1 MARLSRVLSHL
12 SKSEIEEKIRSASNF
27 RRQQKWRIVYN
38 ALVDPRTAAGIAK
51 HLGTTVRMVHRVVS
65 EYNRHGA
72 AAIETPGSGGR
83 RRSYL
88 SFEEEQALLEQ
99 LTPAAQAGKLTTRIK
114 VKQAVE
120 SKLGHNV
127 HKSMVYRL
135 LQRHKWGKRKPRPKH
150 PSSEP
155 DEQESFKATFEEQ
168 VRRLVEQRE
177 PEDNRPILIMASDEG
192 RFGRTGELSSC
203 WCPPGFRPTI
213 ARQQV
218 RQYVYAFVAVAP
230 SLGMMSSLVLP
241 YANTKMMNL
250 FLQQVSLEFRD
261 YFIVLQL
268 DRASWHRAKQ
278 LQVPENIRLLPQ
290 PSYSPEVMPVE
301 HVWDD
306 IREKHFD
313 NRIFKSLDLVE
324 DILCDALKE
333 LIDEP
338 KRLQSMTFFPH
349 MRITV

>member
-1 MARLSRVLSHL
+1 MADCLQCALLTQELPRRLPNTL
-12 SKSEIEEKIRSASNF
+12 
-27 RRQQKWRIVYN
+27 
-38 ALVDPRTAAGIAK
+38 ALPCAWYIA
-51 HLGTTVRMVHRVVS
+51 HVS

-72 AAIETPGSGGR
+72 AAIETVGSGGR

-88 SFEEEQALLEQ
+88 SLGEERVLLEQ
-99 LTPAAQAGKLTTRIK
+99 LTPSAKAGKLTTRIK

-120 SKLGHNV
+120 KKLGYNV
-127 HKSMVYRL
+127 HKSMIYRL
-135 LQRHKWGKRKPRPKH
+135 LQRHQWGKRKPRPKH

-155 DEQESFKATFEEQ
+155 DELESFKATFEEQ
-168 VRRLVEQRE
+168 VFLLVKQRE
-177 PEDNRPILIMASDEG
+177 EQDHRPILIMASDEG

-213 ARQQV
+213 ERQQV
-218 RQYVYAFVAVAP
+218 RQYIYAFVAVAP
-230 SLGMMSSLVLP
+230 ALGMMSCLVLP
-241 YANTKMMNL
+241 RANTKMMNL
-250 FLQQVSLEFRD
+250 FLQQVSFEFRD
-261 YFIVLQL
+261 YFIILQL
-268 DRASWHRAKQ
+268 ERATWHPCKQ

-306 IREKHFD
+306 IRDQHFD

-324 DILCDALKE
+324 DTLCDALKE

>member
-1 MARLSRVLSHL
+1 MARLSRVLLHL
-12 SKSEIEEKIRSASNF
+12 SKSEIEEKIRTASNF
-27 RRQQKWRIVYN
+27 RQQQKWRIVYN
-38 ALVDPRTAAGIAK
+38 ALVAPRPAAEIAK

-83 RRSYL
+83 RHSYL
-88 SFEEEQALLEQ
+88 SLREEQALLEQ
-99 LTPAAQAGKLTTRIK
+99 LTPAAKAGKLTTRIK
-114 VKQAVE
+114 VKQAIE
-120 SKLGHNV
+120 EKLGHKV
-127 HKSMVYRL
+127 HKSTVYRL
-135 LQRHKWGKRKPRPKH
+135 LQRHQWGKRKPRPKH
-150 PSSEP
+150 PKSEAN
-155 DEQESFKATFEEQ
+155 EQENFKASFEQQ
-168 VRRLVEQRE
+168 VLSLVEQRE
-177 PEDNRPILIMASDEG
+177 PQDTRPLLVMVSDEG
-192 RFGRTGELSSC
+192 RFGRTGEISSC

-218 RQYVYAFVAVAP
+218 RQYIYAFVAVAP
-230 SLGMMSSLVLP
+230 ALGMMSCLVLP
-241 YANTKMMNL
+241 HANTKMMNL
-250 FLQQVSLEFRD
+250 FLQQVSLEFKD

-268 DRASWHRAKQ
+268 DRAAWHRAKK

-324 DILCDALKE
+324 DTLCDALKE

-338 KRLQSMTFFPH
+338 ERLQSMTFFPH

>member
-1 MARLSRVLSHL
+1 M
-12 SKSEIEEKIRSASNF
+12 K
-27 RRQQKWRIVYN
+27 
-38 ALVDPRTAAGIAK
+38 D
-51 HLGTTVRMVHRVVS
+51 
-65 EYNRHGA
+65 
-72 AAIETPGSGGR
+72 GSV
-83 RRSYL
+83 
-88 SFEEEQALLEQ
+88 A
-99 LTPAAQAGKLTTRIK
+99 
-114 VKQAVE
+114 
-120 SKLGHNV
+120 
-127 HKSMVYRL
+127 
-135 LQRHKWGKRKPRPKH
+135 
-150 PSSEP
+150 
-155 DEQESFKATFEEQ
+155 QES
-168 VRRLVEQRE
+168 LVVVG
-177 PEDNRPILIMASDEG
+177 AH
-192 RFGRTGELSSC
+192 SC
-203 WCPPGFRPTI
+203 FRPTI

-230 SLGMMSSLVLP
+230 ALGMMSSLVLP

-250 FLQQVSLEFRD
+250 FLQQVLLEFKN

-268 DRASWHRAKQ
+268 DRAAWHRAKQ

-301 HVWDD
+301 HIWDD